1 MPVLPALFPATAK
14 RGLWNIYQLYA
25 EHFPAKW
32 VRFAVRKCSRLII
45 CAYSDRKTGLTFAEY
60 ALVGRKRGT
69 ILEAENHPAVS
80 RNEATVTSALPKAS
94 TILASLGQ
102 AAFVWDIATDAMAWS
117 DHAGS
122 VFADIPLPRLASG
135 AEFSRLI
142 EPVRSIRSDALGHSP
157 PVRGGDG
164 APYRIEYGVRASTSA
179 PVLWIEESGCWFAGA
194 DGRPA
199 RAQGIVRINNERH
212 ARDQQL
218 MKLSRHDPLTGE
230 LNRTHLVASL
240 AEAIEEAARF
250 RTSCAFMLIGID
262 HLARINDAFGFDV
275 ADAVISEVAGRIRA
289 RLRGGDVLGRFSGNK
304 FGLILKNCTVDDM
317 NIAAERFL
325 AGIRDDVVPTKSG
338 PVAVT
343 ASIGAVS
350 VPRYARNAD
359 EAINRAHE
367 TLDMAKRRRAGSF
380 SLWRPNVERDAQRRV
395 NIRVTDEIVTALNE
409 RRIVMAFEP
418 VVEARS
424 RDAAFY
430 ECLIRMEQDDGQVLL
445 APDIVPVAE
454 KLGLIRLVDHRVLEL
469 VVAELAASPDV
480 QLSLN
485 ISPDTTMDP
494 DWWASIESL
503 MRAHPGVAERL
514 IVEITETVAIQD
526 IDDVRGFVTRLKNF
540 GSRIAIDDFG
550 AGYTSFRNLRKLGVD
565 IVKIDGAFVQNIA
578 RSADDRAF
586 VQTLID
592 LARRL
597 QIKTVAE
604 WVQDDESAVM
614 LREWGC
620 DYIQGRLIGLASSE
634 RPWQT
639 PTGAVLPAAG

>member
-1 MPVLPALFPATAK
+1 V
-14 RGLWNIYQLYA
+14 Q
-25 EHFPAKW
+25 
-32 VRFAVRKCSRLII
+32 
-45 CAYSDRKTGLTFAEY
+45 
-60 ALVGRKRGT
+60 
-69 ILEAENHPAVS
+69 
-80 RNEATVTSALPKAS
+80 
-94 TILASLGQ
+94 
-102 AAFVWDIATDAMAWS
+102 
-117 DHAGS
+117 
-122 VFADIPLPRLASG
+122 
-135 AEFSRLI
+135 
-142 EPVRSIRSDALGHSP
+142 
-157 PVRGGDG
+157 
-164 APYRIEYGVRASTSA
+164 
-179 PVLWIEESGCWFAGA
+179 WIEETGCWFAGP

-199 RAQGIVRINNERH
+199 RAQGIVRVNNERH
-212 ARDQQL
+212 ARDEQL
-218 MKLSRHDPLTGE
+218 VKLSRIDPLTGE

-240 AEAIEEAARF
+240 AEIIEEAVRF
-250 RTSCAFMLIGID
+250 RTNCAFMLIGID
-262 HLARINDAFGFDV
+262 HLSRINDAFGFDV
-275 ADAVISEVAGRIRA
+275 ADAVISEVAARIRL

-304 FGLILKNCTVDDM
+304 FGLVLKNCTVDDM
-317 NIAAERFL
+317 NVAAERFL
-325 AGIRDDVVPTKSG
+325 AGIRDEVVPTKSG
-338 PVAVT
+338 PVSVT

-350 VPRYARNAD
+350 VPRYARSAE

-367 TLDMAKRRRAGSF
+367 TLDASKSRRAGSF

-409 RRIVMAFEP
+409 RRIAMAFEP
-418 VVEARS
+418 VVDANARKP
-424 RDAAFY
+424 AFY
-430 ECLIRMEQDDGQVLL
+430 ECLVRMEQDDGRILL

-469 VVAELAASPDV
+469 VVAELAASPGV

-503 MRAHPGVAERL
+503 MRAHPGVGERM

-526 IDDVRGFVTRLKNF
+526 VDDVRGFVTRLKNF

-604 WVQDDESAVM
+604 WVQDEEAAAM
-614 LREWGC
+614 LRDWGC
-620 DYIQGRLIGLASSE
+620 DYIQGRLIGLASSK
-634 RPWQT
+634 RPWN
-639 PTGAVLPAAG
+639 PAAEAVLPAAG

>member
-1 MPVLPALFPATAK
+1 
-14 RGLWNIYQLYA
+14 
-25 EHFPAKW
+25 
-32 VRFAVRKCSRLII
+32 
-45 CAYSDRKTGLTFAEY
+45 
-60 ALVGRKRGT
+60 
-69 ILEAENHPAVS
+69 VS
-80 RNEATVTSALPKAS
+80 RNEAILTSTVPQAS

-102 AAFVWDIATDAMAWS
+102 AAFVWDVATDAIAWS
-117 DHAGS
+117 DHAAA
-122 VFADIPLPRLASG
+122 VFPDIPAAALASG
-135 AEFSRLI
+135 AEFAKLI
-142 EPVRSIRSDALGHSP
+142 EPVGSIRTDALGHSSSA
-157 PVRGGDG
+157 RGGT
-164 APYRIEYGVRASTSA
+164 AYRIEYGVRASTSA

-199 RAQGIVRINNERH
+199 RAQGIVRANNERH
-212 ARDQQL
+212 ARDEQL
-218 MKLSRHDPLTGE
+218 VRLLRHDPLTGE

-240 AEAIEEAARF
+240 AESIEEAARF
-250 RTSCAFMLIGID
+250 RASSAFMLIGID
-262 HLARINDAFGFDV
+262 RLARINDAFGFDV
-275 ADAVISEVAGRIRA
+275 ADAVISEVATRIRA
-289 RLRGGDVLGRFSGNK
+289 RLRNGDVLGRFSGNK
-304 FGLILKNCTVDDM
+304 FGLILKNCTVDDI

-325 AGIRDDVVPTKSG
+325 AGIRDDVVPTRSG
-338 PVAVT
+338 PVSVT

-359 EAINRAHE
+359 EAVNRAQE

-409 RRIVMAFEP
+409 RRIAMAFEP

-424 RDAAFY
+424 RDTAFY
-430 ECLIRMEQDDGQVLL
+430 ECLVRMQQDDGQVLL

-469 VVAELAASPDV
+469 VVAELAGSANV

-514 IVEITETVAIQD
+514 IIEITETVAIQD
-526 IDDVRGFVTRLKNF
+526 IDGLRGFVTRLKNF

-597 QIKTVAE
+597 EIKTVAE
-604 WVQDDESAVM
+604 WVQDDESAAL
-614 LREWGC
+614 LRDWGC
-620 DYIQGRLIGLASSE
+620 DYIQGRLIGLASAA
-634 RPWQT
+634 RPWEKR
-639 PTGAVLPAAG
+639 AEVPAAS

>member
-1 MPVLPALFPATAK
+1 L
-14 RGLWNIYQLYA
+14 
-25 EHFPAKW
+25 
-32 VRFAVRKCSRLII
+32 
-45 CAYSDRKTGLTFAEY
+45 
-60 ALVGRKRGT
+60 
-69 ILEAENHPAVS
+69 S
-80 RNEATVTSALPKAS
+80 RNEAILTPVLPPDS
-94 TILASLGQ
+94 TILALLGQ
-102 AAFVWDIATDAMAWS
+102 AAFAWDITTDEMAWS
-117 DHAGS
+117 GHVAS
-122 VFADIPLPRLASG
+122 VFPDIPTAALASG
-135 AEFSRLI
+135 AGFSKLI
-142 EPVRSIRSDALGHSP
+142 EPLRSVRTDALLRSP
-157 PVRGGDG
+157 PVHGGEG
-164 APYRIEYGVRASTSA
+164 APYRIEYGVRANTSA
-179 PVLWIEESGCWFAGA
+179 PVQWIEETGCWFAGA
-194 DGRPA
+194 DGKPA
-199 RAQGIVRINNERH
+199 RVQGIVRVNNERH
-212 ARDQQL
+212 ARDEQL
-218 MKLSRHDPLTGE
+218 MRLSRHDPLTGE

-240 AEAIEEAARF
+240 AETIEESVRF

-275 ADAVISEVAGRIRA
+275 ADAVISEVAARIRM

-317 NIAAERFL
+317 NVAAERFL
-325 AGIRDDVVPTKSG
+325 AGIRDEVVPTKSG
-338 PVAVT
+338 PVSVT

-367 TLDMAKRRRAGSF
+367 TLDLSKRRRAGSF

-395 NIRVTDEIVTALNE
+395 NIRVTDEIVTALND
-409 RRIVMAFEP
+409 RRIAMAFEP
-418 VVEARS
+418 VVEASS
-424 RDAAFY
+424 RRASFY
-430 ECLIRMEQDDGQVLL
+430 ECLVRMGRNDGQTLL

-454 KLGLIRLVDHRVLEL
+454 RLGLIRLVDHRVLEL
-469 VVAELAASPDV
+469 VVTELAASPGV
-480 QLSLN
+480 RLSLN

-526 IDDVRGFVTRLKNF
+526 IDEVRGFVTRLKNF

-586 VQTLID
+586 VQTLVD

-597 QIKTVAE
+597 NIRTVAE
-604 WVQDDESAVM
+604 WVQDEESAVM
-614 LREWGC
+614 LRDWGC

-634 RPWQT
+634 RPWGT
-639 PTGAVLPAAG
+639 AAEMALPAVG